1 MIKRYTLQNMKN
13 VWSEETKF
21 SKMLEIELLIC
32 EAWNKLGKIPDN
44 SLLNIKSKAK
54 FNIERIKEIEKITNH
69 DVIAFVTNVSENIG
83 DDGRFIHMGATSS
96 DILDTALALQ
106 MRDAVDILIDDLLK
120 LKDALREK
128 AIKYKNLLTI
138 GRTHGIH
145 AEPTSFGLKFALW
158 FTETKKNIERM
169 IWVKDEI
176 SIGKLSG
183 AVGNFANTDPFV
195 EEYVLNKLNL
205 KPALVSTQIIQ
216 RDVHAL
222 LLNIIALIGSSL
234 DKYALEI
241 RNLQRTEVSEV
252 SEPFTAGQK
261 GSSAMPH
268 KKNPI
273 ICERICGLARVL
285 RGYSITSLENIPL
298 WHERD
303 ISHSSAER
311 IILPDATTLLDYM
324 INKFIYVINGLEVHE
339 DKILKNIELTKGR
352 YNSERVLTYL
362 IEEKGFSREEAYQ
375 IVQNASFESLKR
387 DIPFKD
393 ALREKSTLR
402 EVLKDEEID
411 NLFDLKWFIRY
422 VDYIYK
428 RGGIEDDK
436 SRDKY

>member
-120 LKDALREK
+120 LKDAFREK
-128 AIKYKNLLTI
+128 AIKYKSLPTI

-311 IILPDATTLLDYM
+311 IILPDATILLDYM
-324 INKFIYVINGLEVHE
+324 INKFIFVVNDLEVYD
-339 DKILKNIELTKGR
+339 DKILKNVELTKGR

-362 IEEKGFSREEAYQ
+362 IEEKGFSREKAYQ
-375 IVQNASFESLKR
+375 IVQNASFESLER
-387 DIPFKD
+387 DISFKD
-393 ALREKSTLR
+393 ALREENALNGI
-402 EVLKDEEID
+402 LKEEEID

-428 RGGIEDDK
+428 RSGIEDDK
-436 SRDKY
+436 S